1 MDYQGQNT
9 KLKLV
14 KVYSRGLYTGVL
26 VIGLDSNPYEMYFLV
41 LQCLLNQYEKTSN
54 GIDVGQLQILAI
66 ELPSKYKSINK
77 IQYKKP
83 SIVSI
88 VILSLYLIKIK
99 FNL

>member
-1 MDYQGQNT
+1 MDYQAQNT

-14 KVYSRGLYTGVL
+14 KVYLRGLYTGVL
-26 VIGLDSNPYEMYFLV
+26 VIGLDNNPYEMYFLV
-41 LQCLLNQYEKTSN
+41 LQCLLNRYEKTGN
-54 GIDVGQLQILAI
+54 EIDVGQLQILAI

-83 SIVSI
+83 SVSI